1 MTSVNLYKHGE
12 YNHTKCHLFQLLTL
26 HFEVDVDFVEFS
38 LLFRRVKQT
47 LALLHEI
54 DPQLE
59 VEVLLLQSGDLL
71 LTLPHREL
79 RLEGGSV
86 AVQRVATTVH
96 LKKKKRN
103 TFQFK
108 CGSVSAY

>member
-1 MTSVNLYKHGE
+1 MTNINLCKHGE

-86 AVQRVATTVH
+86 TVQRVATPINLEKEEKYILVQMWPY
-96 LKKKKRN
+96 L
-103 TFQFK
+103 
-108 CGSVSAY
+108 

>member
-1 MTSVNLYKHGE
+1 MESTI
-12 YNHTKCHLFQLLTL
+12 NHTKGHLFQLLTL

-38 LLFRRVKQT
+38 LLFRRVKQS

-79 RLEGGSV
+79 GLEGGSV
-86 AVQRVATTVH
+86 TVQRVATPVH